1 MGQSGFSAAYA
12 VKPVLV
18 TGATGFVGWHVA
30 RNLLARGQKVRA
42 LVRDPARSA
51 RALEELEGIE
61 TARGD
66 LRDEDSLAR
75 ATEGCGVIY
84 HVAADYR
91 LWAPKAEVA
100 EMYRSNVDGTRNV
113 LAAAQRAGVERVVY
127 TSTVGCIGM
136 GAGEPDG
143 ELGTEDTPVRLEEM
157 QGPYKR
163 SKFLAERVALEFAEK
178 SLTGKGLPVVIV
190 NPTAPVGDHDFRPTP
205 TGKIVVDFLKGAMPA
220 FLDTGLN
227 VVYVGDVAEGHVL
240 ACERGRTGQR
250 YILGGENLTLQQI
263 FGKLAEATGK
273 PAPRIRIPYAVAYTA
288 GVVSTGWAAV
298 TGQEP
303 RAPLDA
309 VRMAR
314 KKMWVRHDKAARE
327 LGYSARPAG
336 EALRRAA
343 EWFEA
348 NGYCEDVVT
357 GSRRTA

>member
-1 MGQSGFSAAYA
+1 M
-12 VKPVLV
+12 KPVLV

-30 RNLLARGQKVRA
+30 RNLLARGHRVRA
-42 LVRDPARSA
+42 LVRDAARSA

-61 TARGD
+61 TVQGD

-75 ATEGCGVIY
+75 ATAGCGVVY

-91 LWAPKAEVA
+91 LWAPRGQVR
-100 EMYRSNVDGTRNV
+100 EMYRSNVDGTRSL

-136 GAGEPDG
+136 GTTG
-143 ELGTEDTPVRLEEM
+143 ELGTEDTPVSLGDM

-163 SKFLAERVALEFAEK
+163 SKFLAEEIALG
-178 SLTGKGLPVVIV
+178 SDLPVVIV

-205 TGKIVVDFLKGAMPA
+205 TGRIVVDFLRGAMPA

-227 VVYVGDVAEGHVL
+227 VVYAGDVAEGHVL
-240 ACERGRTGQR
+240 ACERGRAGQR

-263 FGKLAEATGK
+263 FGKLQEVTGK
-273 PAPRIRIPYAVAYTA
+273 PAPKTRIPYAVAYAA

-303 RAPLDA
+303 RAPLDG

-327 LGYSARPAG
+327 LGYTARPAV

-348 NGYCEDVVT
+348 NGYCEDLAD
-357 GSRRTA
+357 GSRRRA